1 MRIVKATQY
10 SKSSKLSLKACVFAI
25 HTAKTNNVSSNGHA
39 RIHSLKKYS
48 RLSKT
53 IPLL

>member
-10 SKSSKLSLKACVFAI
+10 SKSSKLSINACVFAI
-25 HTAKTNNVSSNGHA
+25 NTAKTNNLSSNGHA

-48 RLSKT
+48 RLFLT
-53 IPLL
+53 LLMP